1 MLRLVAFL
9 RGINLGDRRLKMDR
23 LRECFEALD
32 VEDVATFL
40 ASGNVVFGHDGELD
54 REALERRI
62 EGHLETSLGYPVD
75 TFVRSMQELDELLR
89 SDAVTGADANEE
101 LNPQVIF
108 LRNPAT
114 GEVREALAAL
124 ATDEDVFEV
133 LGRAVLWLR
142 RGRLSDATIT
152 VRELEAALG
161 GPEHTTRTLN
171 TVRRIVGK
179 FGA

>member
-1 MLRLVAFL
+1 MTRLVAFL

-23 LRECFEALD
+23 LRECFEELD

-40 ASGNVVFGHDGELD
+40 ASGNVVFGHEGELD
-54 REALERRI
+54 RKALEEEI

-75 TFVRSMQELDELLR
+75 TFVRSMEELEGLLR
-89 SDAVTGADANEE
+89 SDDVTAAAGDEE
-101 LNPQVIF
+101 LNPQVVF
-108 LRNPAT
+108 LGSQAGR
-114 GEVREALAAL
+114 EVRRTLAAL
-124 ATDEDVFEV
+124 ATDEDGFEV
-133 LGRAVLWLR
+133 LGREVLWLR

-152 VRELEAALG
+152 IRELEAALG

-179 FGA
+179 FGE